1 MKPDDPALP
10 SQSGRDLSVALG
22 GIHSGMEDEN
32 DSSLSD
38 RLCANACPVRRRGEK
53 PGGFTRIP
61 FAILHRNHLLIT
73 DKLKYMIYYLI
84 NDKESS
90 MSQKARSEEH
100 RPCLDRAT
108 VVQTAL
114 ELLKRVGL
122 DGLTTRRL
130 ADELG
135 VKSPALYWHFHNKQE
150 LLDAMADALIRG
162 AGMGPPRSG
171 ETWQQ
176 WLARRVHAYRTSLLA
191 YPDSARIITEARQ
204 LSPATIRALNE
215 ELSAMVALGF
225 DPVQALR
232 TITALT
238 NYVNGFIL
246 QEQSSQPPATPE
258 PVSRDTLA
266 ELLSEGQAA
275 PLLVALAESGS
286 PYNEASFEYGLQALI
301 EGCAAALNRRA
312 SKRT

>member
-1 MKPDDPALP
+1 
-10 SQSGRDLSVALG
+10 
-22 GIHSGMEDEN
+22 
-32 DSSLSD
+32 
-38 RLCANACPVRRRGEK
+38 
-53 PGGFTRIP
+53 
-61 FAILHRNHLLIT
+61 
-73 DKLKYMIYYLI
+73 
-84 NDKESS
+84 
-90 MSQKARSEEH
+90 MSQKTRSEEH
-100 RPCLDRAT
+100 RPSLDRAT

-122 DGLTTRRL
+122 DRLTTRRL

-176 WLARRVHAYRTSLLA
+176 WLARRVRAYRTSLLT

-204 LSPATIRALNE
+204 LSPAAIRAFNE

-246 QEQSSQPPATPE
+246 QEQSSRPPATPE

-266 ELLSEGQAA
+266 ELLSEEQTA
-275 PLLVALAESGS
+275 PFLVALAEGGS

-312 SKRT
+312 EIKDVSGPLAGPSE